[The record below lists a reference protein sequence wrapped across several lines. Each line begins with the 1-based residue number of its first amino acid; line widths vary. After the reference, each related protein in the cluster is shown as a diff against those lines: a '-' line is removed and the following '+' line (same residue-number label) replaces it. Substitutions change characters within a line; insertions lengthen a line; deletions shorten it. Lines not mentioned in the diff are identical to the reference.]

1 MAKTPQTPESI
12 FAAFTADY
20 QKLFGADLESI
31 ILYGSAARGEYVAG
45 RSDINFM
52 IVLSDAGIE
61 KLACTM
67 PLVAAW
73 HKSRVNTPLF
83 LSKDYITMSLD
94 TFPIEFLTMRAGYKV
109 VFGQDMLKDL
119 TFEKSFVRL
128 QCERELKGKLLQLR
142 QRFVETEG
150 KTKIIIQLIGHSLP
164 AFLSLFQAI
173 LFLKN
178 IPQAANRSGLLA
190 EIARVTGLSIQ
201 VFNDLAAVRDG
212 TKKLK
217 DNEALTLMNDYIR
230 EIKTIATYIDEF
242 QTS

>member
-142 QRFVETEG
+142 QRFIESEG
-150 KTKIIIQLIGHSLP
+150 AAKKIASLISLSLP
-164 AFLSLFQAI
+164 AFLSLFQSI
-173 LFLKN
+173 LFLKDM
-178 IPQAANRSGLLA
+178 PPVASRSGLLA
-190 EIARVTGLSIQ
+190 AMASATGMDMQ
-201 VFNDLAAVRDG
+201 VFTDLAAVRSG
-212 TKKLK
+212 AKKLK
-217 DNEALTLMNDYIR
+217 NAEALTLMNAYIR
-230 EIKTIATYIDEF
+230 EIKTLANYIDAF
-242 QTS
+242 QTP

>member
-67 PLVAAW
+67 PLVAKW
-73 HKSRVNTPLF
+73 RKSRVSTPLF

-94 TFPIEFLTMRAGYKV
+94 TFPIEFLTMKTAYKV

-142 QRFVETEG
+142 QRYIETEG
-150 KTKIIIQLIGHSLP
+150 SAKKIIQLIGLSLP

-173 LFLKN
+173 LFLKD
-178 IPQAANRSGLLA
+178 IPQAVSRSGLIA
-190 EIARVTGLSIQ
+190 EMARETGLSIQ
-201 VFNDLAAVRDG
+201 VFTELAAVRDG

-217 DNEALTLMNDYIR
+217 DAEALKLMNAYIH
-230 EIKTIATYIDEF
+230 EIKIITNQIDAL
-242 QTS
+242 QTD